1 MLDILRE
8 RIRQGYRTLNYPME
22 LPAIPKR
29 FAGLPSLE
37 SSRCAGCE
45 TKDCL
50 AACPTGAISLCKGS
64 GVALDMGRCLF
75 CRSCE
80 IACPKHAIAFT
91 HEHRMASYQRDALKI
106 GSPAGEEICRSGI
119 RPALGIQ
126 KRKLSVFGKSLK
138 LRQVSA
144 GGCMACEA
152 DINVLG
158 TLAYD
163 LGRFGIEYAA
173 SPRHADGLIITGPVT
188 KNMREAL
195 IDTWNAVPEPKIIIA
210 VGWCAISGGIFRESS
225 ECFMGIDDVLP
236 ADSID
241 VYIPG
246 CPPNPWT
253 ILDGILSV
261 AWKDTKH

>member
-8 RIRQGYRTLNYPME
+8 RLRQGYRTLNYPLSM
-22 LPAIPKR
+22 PGIPGR
-29 FAGLPSLE
+29 FAGLPSLDA
-37 SSRCAGCE
+37 SLCAVCGIR
-45 TKDCL
+45 DCL
-50 AACPTGAISLCKGS
+50 DACPSGAITMSKES
-64 GVALDMGRCLF
+64 NVAIDMGRCLF

-80 IACPKHAIAFT
+80 LACTKHAITFT
-91 HEHRMASYQRDALKI
+91 HEHRMAAYQREALVI
-106 GSPAGEEICRSGI
+106 SSPAGDEICRPGI
-119 RPALGIQ
+119 RPALGNP
-126 KRKLSVFGKSLK
+126 KRKLAIFGKSLK

-158 TLAYD
+158 TLTYD

-188 KNMREAL
+188 KNMRDAL
-195 IDTWNAVPEPKIIIA
+195 LDTWDAVPYPKVIIA
-210 VGWCAISGGIFRESS
+210 VGCCAISGGVFRDSG
-225 ECFMGIDDVLP
+225 ECYMGVEDVLP
-236 ADSID
+236 AGSVD

-246 CPPNPWT
+246 CPPHPWT

-261 AWKDTKH
+261 AWKDANV